1 MTDLRRLVAFGLIVF
16 SIAVPASANQAAARS
31 PLVNRPLTDV
41 LREMQRAG
49 LPLVF
54 SSEVVRPSLRVISE
68 PKSTV
73 ARQVL
78 DELLGPHGLEVR
90 PAARGILLVVPRR
103 VVKTPAPVAPSSTH
117 TAVGGLVVDART
129 GAPLP
134 GVVVRVAG
142 VTDETATD
150 ESGRFDLRPMAPGVI
165 HLEAWLVGYSLAS
178 VEVEV
183 IPGRPIDVTIAL
195 ADGARTHTEEVLVV
209 GDRFRGAAT
218 STPSSF
224 ALTGTDMRELRG
236 VLADDAFRAVQVA
249 PGVSTAN
256 DFRSEFSI
264 RGSDFRHVGLLVDG
278 LVVGWPVHSVREDW
292 SGGSVGLLNADTI
305 DNLTLVS
312 GVSPQ
317 DRPARS
323 GGWVDITMREGSR
336 TRTQA
341 HGALGMTSA
350 SLITEGPLGRAG
362 RGSWIVS
369 ARQSY
374 LQWVLKRL
382 DADGTTFGFSDVFTK
397 LVFDITPRHQLRAV
411 AIAGHSVLEIARDDN
426 EPNLVTRGVT
436 TTGLAGVTWRATFGA
451 ATLTTQLGFTGVQF
465 SNDGPTTAALADG
478 NGREW
483 SYRTDAAAAVRSS
496 GRIQAGVFVRRRRVD
511 QRFTRFVGFENG
523 PRTPRPEVI
532 AGTESEVM
540 AYLRGSGRA
549 GRVLVDG
556 GVQLASPASAGVA
569 PWAAVVVPAGSW
581 SVRAAAGLSRQ
592 RPNLEQSASTFGGD
606 SLGVERSR
614 LFDLEIERAWGDRTR
629 VVVTTYRRDQ
639 RHGLRLAGDEFR
651 REPAGLILPS
661 LEPQWRNS
669 LETRATGVE
678 VLAQRR
684 SPAGW
689 SGWVSYA
696 YAVSRVTDVA
706 TGETW
711 DADFDQRHTLNAH
724 AQFRWSSVS
733 SISGKLRMGSNVP
746 IVGYLVEDAFG
757 PTVGAERNR
766 VRLPTYARLD
776 VRVTRAFN
784 FSSRRLTLLA
794 EIINVSGRRNFAAAC
809 ACTNWADAPRVRSDG
824 RVTGTTQK
832 LFPFLPTIGFIVDF

>member
-1 MTDLRRLVAFGLIVF
+1 VITLRRLVASGLMVL
-16 SIAVPASANQAAARS
+16 SMVVPAAAKQTARGS
-31 PLVNRPLTDV
+31 PLVNRPLSDV

-54 SSEVVRPSLRVISE
+54 SSEVVHRSLRVIRE
-68 PKSTV
+68 PKSTA

-78 DELLGPHGLEVR
+78 DEILAPHGLEAR
-90 PAARGILLVVPRR
+90 TAARGILLVVPRR
-103 VVKTPAPVAPSSTH
+103 VREATVPLALSAPA
-117 TAVGGLVVDART
+117 TAIGGLVVDART

-134 GVVVRVAG
+134 GVVVRAAG
-142 VTDETATD
+142 GPEEAVTDAD
-150 ESGRFDLRPMAPGVI
+150 GRFDLQPRTAGAVR
-165 HLEAWLVGYSLAS
+165 LEAWLVGYSLAELD
-178 VEVEV
+178 VVV
-183 IPGRPIDVTIAL
+183 AKGTPIDLTIAL
-195 ADGARTHTEEVLVV
+195 ADGARTHTEEVTVV

-218 STPSSF
+218 PTPSTF

-278 LVVGWPVHSVREDW
+278 LVVGWPVHSVHQDW

-312 GVSPQ
+312 GVTPQ
-317 DRPARS
+317 DRPGRT
-323 GGWVDITMREGSR
+323 GGWVDIAMREGSR

-374 LQWVLKRL
+374 LQWLIKRL
-382 DADGTTFGFSDVFTK
+382 DADGTTFGFSDVFAK
-397 LVFDITPRHQLRAV
+397 LVFDVTPRHQVQAL
-411 AIAGHSVLEIARDDN
+411 AIAGHSLLEIARDDT

-436 TTGLAGVTWRATFGA
+436 TTGLAGMSWRVTLGA
-451 ATLTTQLGFTGVQF
+451 ATLTQQIGFTGATF
-465 SNDGPTTAALADG
+465 TNDGPATKALADG

-483 SYRTDAAAAVRSS
+483 SYRSNAAAAIGSS
-496 GRIQAGVFVRRRRVD
+496 GRLQGGFSVRRRRLD

-523 PRTPRPEVI
+523 PRTIRPEVI
-532 AGTESEVM
+532 AGAESEVS

-549 GRVLVDG
+549 GRVGVDG
-556 GVQLASPASAGVA
+556 GVQFASPAAAGPA
-569 PWAAVVVPAGSW
+569 LWASVVVPAGSW
-581 SVRAAAGLSRQ
+581 SVRAGAGLSRQ
-592 RPNLEQSASTFGGD
+592 RPSLEQSASTFGGNA
-606 SLGVERSR
+606 LGVETSR
-614 LFDLEIERAWGDRTR
+614 LFDLEIERAWGDGTR
-629 VVVTTYRRDQ
+629 VAVTTYRRDQ

-651 REPAGLILPS
+651 RTEMSVILPS
-661 LEPQWRNS
+661 LQPEWRNT
-669 LETRATGVE
+669 LETRGSGIE

-684 SPAGW
+684 SPTGW

-724 AQFRWSSVS
+724 ALLRWSSVS
-733 SISGKLRMGSNVP
+733 SISGKFRMASNVP
-746 IVGYLVEDAFG
+746 IVGYLAEDAFG
-757 PTVGAERNR
+757 TTIGTERNR
-766 VRLPTYARLD
+766 LRLPTYARFD

-784 FSSRRLTLLA
+784 FSSRRLTLFA
-794 EIINVSGRRNFAAAC
+794 EIVNLSGRRNLSAAC
-809 ACTNWADAPRVRSDG
+809 ACTNWADAPRVQSNG
-824 RVTGTTQK
+824 RVNGTTQK
-832 LFPFLPTIGFIVDF
+832 LFPFLPTIGFIIDF